1 VTLRDVGRRLGVSR
15 TALYRHFADKAA
27 LLAAVARQG
36 FQTFSRELQ
45 EAWDAAGGGMTGF
58 RAMGAAYVRFAVA
71 NPAHYRIMF
80 GRFKDLCESD
90 AALAGDASASFQV
103 LLDALAALERDGAIP
118 AAGDRNALGHFVWAS
133 MHGVAM
139 LSIDGQLG
147 PTGGGRR
154 TECADG
160 GSGQRRDCRKEQAG
174 LSPPDTAGRARTT
187 CYSYLQPACRRE
199 CSASRSC
206 PPGGVLE
213 HLAFRIARERHLD
226 GPGLRVRSSSM

>member
-1 VTLRDVGRRLGVSR
+1 MVDVATTRRRGTNRRTYHHGDLGPALVREAARTIRTAGVEAVTLRDVGRRLGVSR

-58 RAMGAAYVRFAVA
+58 RAMGAAYIRFART

-80 GRFKDLCESD
+80 GQYRALCESD
-90 AALAGDASASFQV
+90 AALASDASTSFGV
-103 LLDALAALERDGAIP
+103 LLDALASLERDGAIP
-118 AAGDRNALGHFVWAS
+118 AGDRNALGHFVWAS

-147 PTGGGRR
+147 
-154 TECADG
+154 ADP
-160 GSGQRRDCRKEQAG
+160 SAADA
-174 LSPPDTAGRARTT
+174 LTALT
-187 CYSYLQPACRRE
+187 
-199 CSASRSC
+199 
-206 PPGGVLE
+206 LE
-213 HLAFRIARERHLD
+213 RVTVAIATR
-226 GPGLRVRSSSM
+226 P

>member
-1 VTLRDVGRRLGVSR
+1 MVDVATTRRRRIDRPTRTTYHHGDLGPALVREAARTIRTAGVEAVTLRDVGRRLGVSR

-45 EAWDAAGGGMTGF
+45 EAWDGAGGGMTGF
-58 RAMGAAYVRFAVA
+58 QAMGAAYVRFAIA

-90 AALAGDASASFQV
+90 TALAGDASASFQV

-118 AAGDRNALGHFVWAS
+118 VAADRNALGHFIWAS

-147 PTGGGRR
+147 P
-154 TECADG
+154 D
-160 GSGQRRDCRKEQAG
+160 
-174 LSPPDTAGRARTT
+174 P
-187 CYSYLQPACRRE
+187 
-199 CSASRSC
+199 SASEALTAFTVSRLSTL
-206 PPGGVLE
+206 VL
-213 HLAFRIARERHLD
+213 
-226 GPGLRVRSSSM
+226 SS